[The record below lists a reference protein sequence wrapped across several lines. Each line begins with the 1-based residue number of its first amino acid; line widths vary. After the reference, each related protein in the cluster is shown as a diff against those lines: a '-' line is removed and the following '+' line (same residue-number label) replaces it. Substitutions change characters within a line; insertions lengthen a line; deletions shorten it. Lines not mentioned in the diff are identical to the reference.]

1 MVQSVKNLLP
11 IPEIW
16 IVSLGPE
23 YPLEKQTATHCSIL
37 AWEIP
42 WTRSLVVYSP
52 WGRKESDMTE
62 QLSMHT
68 GYILCTQEAILK
80 KYLTKIR
87 N

>member
-1 MVQSVKNLLP
+1 MYRCKGASLVVQSVKNLLP

-42 WTRSLVVYSP
+42 LQRSQVDYS
-52 WGRKESDMTE
+52 
-62 QLSMHT
+62 L
-68 GYILCTQEAILK
+68 
-80 KYLTKIR
+80 
-87 N
+87 